1 MPFFLK
7 QSFCG
12 DHWNPSVPPS
22 AFAIGNVIV
31 LNDCYSTFHEIR
43 QLRIVWFTIFMAAV
57 VTLPF
62 LYLTIGY
69 PPYRKIV
76 FMSLLTWKRALSG
89 IRTHGL
95 PFRRGTLYPAELWG
109 HTLPILTLVT
119 ILLKPCTMV
128 LGCLTRIELARSK
141 EHQGHNL
148 TRLTSIRLRHSA
160 SGGYRTH
167 FPRIGTGFTDR
178 LPDLRRTDIVVYS
191 VIALLYQ
198 TLFYNWAS

>member
-1 MPFFLK
+1 
-7 QSFCG
+7 
-12 DHWNPSVPPS
+12 
-22 AFAIGNVIV
+22 
-31 LNDCYSTFHEIR
+31 
-43 QLRIVWFTIFMAAV
+43 
-57 VTLPF
+57 
-62 LYLTIGY
+62 
-69 PPYRKIV
+69 
-76 FMSLLTWKRALSG
+76 
-89 IRTHGL
+89 
-95 PFRRGTLYPAELWG
+95 
-109 HTLPILTLVT
+109 
-119 ILLKPCTMV
+119 MV

-198 TLFYNWAS
+198 TLFLQLSELARAQQDSNLHVSVNLSTGS